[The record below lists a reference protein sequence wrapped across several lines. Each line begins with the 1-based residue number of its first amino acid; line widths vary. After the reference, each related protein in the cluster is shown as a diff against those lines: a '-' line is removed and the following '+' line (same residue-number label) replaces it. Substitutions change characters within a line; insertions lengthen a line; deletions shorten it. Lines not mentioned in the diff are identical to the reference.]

1 MFKSQETK
9 ILTNQTQFNIN
20 KTEQKEFLCSYT
32 QVAKINKNHYDCDS
46 QFYCYGVR
54 FIRIHHQDGKLITH
68 FSRSNNIT
76 FYNDKYTK
84 TKFDYKTSSILFV
97 YCA

>member
-1 MFKSQETK
+1 MFKSQESK

-46 QFYCYGVR
+46 QFFCR
-54 FIRIHHQDGKLITH
+54 IFIVVESDVVATAKV
-68 FSRSNNIT
+68 S
-76 FYNDKYTK
+76 Y
-84 TKFDYKTSSILFV
+84 
-97 YCA
+97 